1 MKGKSRPKE
10 NAMRPL
16 HDINGRQR
24 SAVLLLV
31 VAVTFY
37 ISARAVADPDLW
49 GHVRFGQDI
58 LAGRGL
64 HAADPYSYL
73 AAGQP
78 WINHEWACEAV
89 FAAVFNAASAR
100 PAGLENRD
108 RPRRRPLAA
117 SPSPRRGRPHIGC
130 RRRHPPG
137 RVYHGGGQSHSP
149 PPTVLLFLLPL
160 AVACDP
166 CRRQRPRPRLVAIPP
181 IIAVWAN
188 FHGAFVAG
196 LGLLAVWSAARIA
209 AIGYEAAKGQA
220 GRRPNLQP
228 TKLPPSPSRFSW
240 IKPCLAIALPVLAA
254 LLAATLN
261 PYGPRLL
268 AFLWQTATVP
278 RPDIMEWQPVDV
290 TKTEGVAYLCSGGVD
305 LGDGDLAPAGL
316 AGPAGRIWPAPP
328 FCRSRRCGTCPWRPW
343 RLPCWPVLIS
353 LPHGSDGLAHPRRSK
368 PSPAGTQVGW
378 AASLLP
384 ASAAIVLSGATLHC
398 STRIAID
405 PQHAAFPARAV
416 AMIRSSGV
424 RGNMA
429 VYFDWGEYVLWHL
442 GPQIKVSYDGR
453 RETVYSEAVRQLN
466 SNWAWGVGE
475 WDALLDRRPTDL
487 ALLDKRL
494 PGCNLMRLKP
504 GWKLVY
510 EDSLAAVFVRDKA
523 ELVAAFAAAT
533 PGDIARRR
541 RRNVLSVSLG

>member
-1 MKGKSRPKE
+1 MKTAIVLGV
-10 NAMRPL
+10 
-16 HDINGRQR
+16 
-24 SAVLLLV
+24 VLLLHRHLRAAGARTLAAGV
-31 VAVTFY
+31 VILLVVFIMEVGNRT
-37 ISARAVADPDLW
+37 
-49 GHVRFGQDI
+49 VRPQLFSYFFFLLLL
-58 LAGRGL
+58 LAI
-64 HAADPYSYL
+64 HAAD
-73 AAGQP
+73 
-78 WINHEWACEAV
+78 N
-89 FAAVFNAASAR
+89 
-100 PAGLENRD
+100 
-108 RPRRRPLAA
+108 
-117 SPSPRRGRPHIGC
+117 
-130 RRRHPPG
+130 G
-137 RVYHGGGQSHSP
+137 RVRA
-149 PPTVLLFLLPL
+149 LWL
-160 AVACDP
+160 
-166 CRRQRPRPRLVAIPP
+166 IPP

-220 GRRPNLQP
+220 GRRHLQP

-240 IKPCLAIALPVLAA
+240 IKPCLAIALPALAA

-290 TKTEGVAYLCSGGVD
+290 TKTEGVAYLRFWRRRFGRWRPRPGGPRRPCWPH
-305 LGDGDLAPAGL
+305 L
-316 AGPAGRIWPAPP
+316 PAPP

-475 WDALLDRRPTDL
+475 WDALLDRHPTDL

-533 PGDIARRR
+533 PGALPADGA
-541 RRNVLSVSLG
+541 GMCFP

>member
-1 MKGKSRPKE
+1 MKTAIVLGV
-10 NAMRPL
+10 
-16 HDINGRQR
+16 
-24 SAVLLLV
+24 VLLLHRHLRAAGARTLAAGV
-31 VAVTFY
+31 VILLVVFIMEVGNRT
-37 ISARAVADPDLW
+37 
-49 GHVRFGQDI
+49 VRPQLFSYFFFLLLL
-58 LAGRGL
+58 LAI
-64 HAADPYSYL
+64 HAAD
-73 AAGQP
+73 
-78 WINHEWACEAV
+78 N
-89 FAAVFNAASAR
+89 
-100 PAGLENRD
+100 
-108 RPRRRPLAA
+108 
-117 SPSPRRGRPHIGC
+117 
-130 RRRHPPG
+130 G
-137 RVYHGGGQSHSP
+137 RVRA
-149 PPTVLLFLLPL
+149 LWL
-160 AVACDP
+160 
-166 CRRQRPRPRLVAIPP
+166 IPP

-240 IKPCLAIALPVLAA
+240 IKPCLAIALPALAA

-290 TKTEGVAYLCSGGVD
+290 TKTEGVAYLA
-305 LGDGDLAPAGL
+305 LLAASIWAMATSPRRVSPALLAAFACTAVLPFQALRHLPLAALAAAVL
-316 AGPAGRIWPAPP
+316 AGP
-328 FCRSRRCGTCPWRPW
+328 
-343 RLPCWPVLIS
+343 
-353 LPHGSDGLAHPRRSK
+353 HLAAAWERWLGPSQRSK

-442 GPQIKVSYDGR
+442 GPKIKVSYDGR

-533 PGDIARRR
+533 PGALPADGA
-541 RRNVLSVSLG
+541 GMCFP